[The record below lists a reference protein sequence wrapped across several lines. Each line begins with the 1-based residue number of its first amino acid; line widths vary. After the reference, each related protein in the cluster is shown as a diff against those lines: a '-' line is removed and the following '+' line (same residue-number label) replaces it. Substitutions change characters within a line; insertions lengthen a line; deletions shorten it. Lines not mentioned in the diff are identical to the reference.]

1 MKHSIKLLFLL
12 LASGGTFVSCLDMD
26 PVSSITDKNMW
37 KNEGH
42 FLSFD
47 YGLHS
52 RLRDV
57 DAQNLF
63 ILGEVRSDIYNEGI
77 GWTGESNKVEEITS
91 NTLSEERPGLSNFA
105 NLYFNINQINLFILR
120 TTGTNVLKETD
131 KAYYLGQAYGLR
143 AFYYFHLL
151 RSWGNVVWNTDPSL
165 GFAVGDLARPATD
178 AVTVMKYIQQDIAS
192 SESAFG
198 DDYTFRDNRVLWS
211 KAATLTLKAE
221 VYLWSSRRM
230 NGGQEDARIAL
241 DALDDIRSHISRS
254 DLDLLPDFS
263 SVFDYNNKGNK
274 EIIFSLHNSHNEAA
288 LFNGGWRDNMVPQK
302 NTLSSYVEADGEPID
317 LDFNGNVYYPLR
329 IDLYDRFDVTDTRRD
344 ATLYPVYG
352 KQGSEGCVYV
362 GCFAYKYRGMTP
374 EGASYRE
381 FCDDYPIYRYADV
394 LLLSAEA
401 KALLGQD
408 PSEDI
413 NTIRS
418 RAYGTAYNESVA
430 YPHAEG
436 DAEGI
441 DEVLLRERLREFMFE
456 GKRWYDLL
464 RFGEEFVM
472 KYSSLVNENHLLW
485 PIDSNTL
492 TDNTALVQTPGY

>member
-1 MKHSIKLLFLL
+1 MKRYIKMPFLCLL
-12 LASGGTFVSCLDMD
+12 LGGTLASCLDMD
-26 PVSSITDKNMW
+26 PVSSITDENMW

-63 ILGEVRSDIYNEGI
+63 ILGELRSDIYNEGI
-77 GWTGESNKVEEITS
+77 GWTGESNKAEEITS

-105 NLYFNINQINLFILR
+105 GLYFNINQINLFILR
-120 TTGTNVLKETD
+120 TTETNVLTQAD

-151 RSWGNVVWNTDPSL
+151 RSWGNVVWNADASL
-165 GFAVGDLARPATD
+165 GFEVGNLARPATD
-178 AVTVMKYIQQDIAS
+178 AATVMEYIKQDIAS
-192 SESAFG
+192 SETAFG
-198 DDYTFRDNRVLWS
+198 DDYSFRDGRCLWS

-221 VYLWSSRRM
+221 VYLWSARQM
-230 NGGQEDARIAL
+230 NGGQTDARTAL
-241 DALDDIRSHISRS
+241 DALDDIRSHISRT
-254 DLDLLPDFS
+254 DLNLLPDFS
-263 SVFDYNNKGNK
+263 SVFDYDNKGNT
-274 EIIFSLHNSHNEAA
+274 EIIFSLHNSHNEAT
-288 LFNGGWRDNMVPQK
+288 LFNEGWRNNMVPQK
-302 NTLSSYVEADGEPID
+302 NTLSSYVEADGQPID
-317 LDFNGNVYYPLR
+317 LNFNGNVYYPLR
-329 IDLYDRFDVTDTRRD
+329 IDLYDSFDAADTRRD
-344 ATLYPVYG
+344 ATLYPVYEAKDG
-352 KQGSEGCVYV
+352 RTEYV

-374 EGASYRE
+374 DGASYRE

-401 KALLGQD
+401 KSLLGED
-408 PSEDI
+408 PAEDI
-413 NTIRS
+413 NAIRS
-418 RAYGTAYNESVA
+418 RAYGEAYDESRA

-436 DAEGI
+436 DNDGI

-464 RFGEEFVM
+464 RFGKEYVM

-485 PIDSNTL
+485 PIDSGTL
-492 TDNTALVQTPGY
+492 TDNTALVQTSGY